1 MHMPMM
7 NVRVVRMPVSQ
18 HLVRMGMDMRFFA
31 APFSAMAMLMVL
43 IMSVAVRMHD
53 RLMRVLM
60 LMTLS
65 QVKPNADAHE
75 HCRRPEQRGGRFLQ
89 NGERQ
94 CHTEQRCDGEV
105 RAGTSGAK
113 GSESDNEESQAE
125 SIAQEPH
132 SHA

>member
-1 MHMPMM
+1 MRESCATSSRHCSMHMPMM

-18 HLVRMGMDMRFFA
+18 HLVRMGMDMRVFA

-75 HCRRPEQRGGRFLQ
+75 HCRRPEQRRSEEHTSELQ
-89 NGERQ
+89 SPCNLVCRL
-94 CHTEQRCDGEV
+94 
-105 RAGTSGAK
+105 
-113 GSESDNEESQAE
+113 
-125 SIAQEPH
+125 
-132 SHA
+132 

>member
-53 RLMRVLM
+53 RLMRVMSTINMAMALNGAAKNLM
-60 LMTLS
+60 SMPIRT
-65 QVKPNADAHE
+65 
-75 HCRRPEQRGGRFLQ
+75 
-89 NGERQ
+89 
-94 CHTEQRCDGEV
+94 RC
-105 RAGTSGAK
+105 
-113 GSESDNEESQAE
+113 
-125 SIAQEPH
+125 
-132 SHA
+132 